1 MVSKRWTP
9 RNHAM
14 GGLFVFLLLA
24 LFALTCLVTVL
35 LSVQGYLG
43 IQADVDQCASQR
55 VLAGYLR
62 GKVRSSDLAGGVAL
76 RQEEG
81 RTVLCL
87 RQGDW
92 KPGCMPPAA
101 PCGSSCARWT
111 NPLTPSWAN
120 ALRRLRTCAA
130 RCRAIACAWR

>member
-76 RQEEG
+76 RQEE
-81 RTVLCL
+81 L
-87 RQGDW
+87 
-92 KPGCMPPAA
+92 
-101 PCGSSCARWT
+101 
-111 NPLTPSWAN
+111 
-120 ALRRLRTCAA
+120 LRRLAHCSPAQQETALRLLEVYL
-130 RCRAIACAWR
+130 RSL

>member
-43 IQADVDQCASQR
+43 IQAD
-55 VLAGYLR
+55 AGAFL
-62 GKVRSSDLAGGVAL
+62 DAL
-76 RQEEG
+76 EKELSG
-81 RTVLCL
+81 T
-87 RQGDW
+87 
-92 KPGCMPPAA
+92 
-101 PCGSSCARWT
+101 
-111 NPLTPSWAN
+111 
-120 ALRRLRTCAA
+120 
-130 RCRAIACAWR
+130 

>member
-62 GKVRSSDLAGGVAL
+62 GKVRSSDLVGGVAL
-76 RQEEG
+76 RQG
-81 RTVLCL
+81 AVPS
-87 RQGDW
+87 
-92 KPGCMPPAA
+92 PG
-101 PCGSSCARWT
+101 
-111 NPLTPSWAN
+111 
-120 ALRRLRTCAA
+120 
-130 RCRAIACAWR
+130 

>member
-1 MVSKRWTP
+1 MSKRWTP

-62 GKVRSSDLAGGVAL
+62 GKVRSSDLVGGVAL
-76 RQEEG
+76 RRRRGARCCAFAGGLGNPGVCRRRRPVGAAVRGG
-81 RTVLCL
+81 RTL
-87 RQGDW
+87 
-92 KPGCMPPAA
+92 
-101 PCGSSCARWT
+101 
-111 NPLTPSWAN
+111 
-120 ALRRLRTCAA
+120 
-130 RCRAIACAWR
+130 